1 MISTIRSLRRF
12 LAGATML
19 LMSAWSAGAGST
31 TESVDYENDVAP
43 IIAQHCSGCH
53 QPNQSGPF
61 PLLTFEDVATQ
72 AETIEAVIAEGYMP
86 PWKPVDTGVKFVNER
101 HINDHDREVI
111 SAWIAAG
118 KPRGQRPQS
127 SQVSAVGTAEQSDQT
142 DWLLGQPDLVVSMK
156 APFKIPA
163 DGPDLYRSFVFEVG
177 LTEDRWIKAM
187 EVRPSA
193 RGAMHH
199 ALFFVDPTGKLRERH
214 GSDGRTGFNGMSFL
228 NAAWT
233 GADGIAENFNR
244 GLGGYVPG
252 ATPTRLPGDLARKLP
267 AGSDIVMQ
275 THFHP
280 IGRSVTEQATLAI
293 YFADKAPSHELIPLQ
308 LPPLFGI
315 GAGIDVPAGE
325 ANFVVRHSYT
335 LPIDVSAIE
344 VGGHAHYICR
354 SMRLD
359 ATLPGGRMR
368 TLLRIEDWD
377 LDWQDSYQFADA
389 IDLPAGTRLDV
400 CIKYDNSAANPSNP
414 FTPPRQ
420 IAWGRESTDEMGSMI
435 LNLVARNESE
445 RDVLIKDIQRN
456 TKNALRKRI
465 LSQQQKLGIHL
476 PTRMP
481 NVRLL
486 MFFDQ
491 NGDQRIQSSE
501 VPKRFRSRLFD
512 FFDSDQD
519 ATLDEAEIRQLRT
532 FISELMSD
540 EK

>member
-1 MISTIRSLRRF
+1 
-12 LAGATML
+12 
-19 LMSAWSAGAGST
+19 MSALSASAGSI

-43 IIAQHCSGCH
+43 IIAQNCSGCH

-61 PLLTFEDVATQ
+61 PLLTFEDVATH
-72 AETIEAVIAEGYMP
+72 AETIEAVIADGYMP
-86 PWKPVDTGVKFVNER
+86 PWKPVDTGIKFVNER
-101 HINDHDREVI
+101 CINDHDRKII
-111 SAWIAAG
+111 STWIAAG
-118 KPRGQRPQS
+118 KPRGERPQPP
-127 SQVSAVGTAEQSDQT
+127 QATLGDIAEQPEPT

-156 APFKIPA
+156 TPFEIPA
-163 DGPDLYRSFVFEVG
+163 EGPDLYRSFVFEVG
-177 LTEDRWIKAM
+177 LTKDRWIKAM
-187 EVRPSA
+187 EIRPSA

-199 ALFFVDPTGKLRERH
+199 ALFFVDPSGKLRQRH
-214 GSDGRTGFNGMSFL
+214 ASDGRTGFNGMSFL
-228 NAAWT
+228 SAAWA
-233 GADGIAENFNR
+233 GAGGITENFNR

-252 ATPTRLPGDLARKLP
+252 AIPTRLPGDLARKLP

-280 IGRSVTEQATLAI
+280 IGRTETEQATLAI

-344 VGGHAHYICR
+344 VGGHAHYICS
-354 SMRLD
+354 SMQLD
-359 ATLPGGRMR
+359 ATLPGGSML
-368 TLLRIEDWD
+368 TLLKIEDWD

-389 IDLPAGTRLDV
+389 IDLPTGTRLDV
-400 CIKYDNSAANPSNP
+400 RITYDNSAANPSNP

-435 LNLVARNESE
+435 LNVVAKDESE
-445 RDVLIKDIQRN
+445 RDVLIKDIQQN
-456 TKNALRKRI
+456 TKDALRRRI
-465 LSQQQKLGIHL
+465 LAQQQKLGISL

-481 NVRLL
+481 NMRLL
-486 MFFDQ
+486 MLLDQ
-491 NGDQRIQSSE
+491 NGDQKIQSSE
-501 VPKRFRSRLFD
+501 VPERFRSRLFD
-512 FFDSDQD
+512 FFDNDQD
-519 ATLDEAEIRQLRT
+519 ATLDETEIRRLRT

-540 EK
+540 EE